1 VGDCV
6 YVNGEVVPREDARVS
21 PFDRGFLYG
30 DGLFETIRAY
40 AGVPFMLDAHLHR
53 MGASAAALGI
63 PMPERAELGE
73 AVTRLIELNQIGDAY
88 VRITVTRG
96 PHTGALAPA
105 EPAEPT
111 VLVEARKL
119 HPYAPELYE
128 NGATVVVSSLRH
140 DSDSPLRRH
149 KTTNYLLSILAKRE
163 ARERGADEALLLDAA
178 GHVAEGAT
186 SNIFCVR
193 RHGGRDSTLLTPPL
207 DMNILPGITRAT
219 VLDLARE
226 AGIETGETRL
236 TLDDFCSADEIFLTN
251 SLMEI
256 MPVRCIDQRA
266 TYAIGGKVTSVAAEA
281 YSRLVR
287 EAET

>member
-1 VGDCV
+1 MGDCV
-6 YVNGEVVPREDARVS
+6 YVNGEVVPREDAKVS

-73 AVTRLIELNQIGDAY
+73 AVTRLIELNQLGDAY

-96 PHTGALAPA
+96 LHTGALAPA

-119 HPYAPELYE
+119 HPYPPELYA

-178 GHVAEGAT
+178 GHVAEGTT

-219 VLDLARE
+219 VLDLAPE
-226 AGIETGETRL
+226 AGIETGETRF
-236 TLDDFCSADEIFLTN
+236 TLDDLCSADEIFLTN
-251 SLMEI
+251 SLMEV
-256 MPVRCIDQRA
+256 MPVRSVDDREFTGAPGPTTRA
-266 TYAIGGKVTSVAAEA
+266 MAQSYGQLVA
-281 YSRLVR
+281 RR
-287 EAET
+287 